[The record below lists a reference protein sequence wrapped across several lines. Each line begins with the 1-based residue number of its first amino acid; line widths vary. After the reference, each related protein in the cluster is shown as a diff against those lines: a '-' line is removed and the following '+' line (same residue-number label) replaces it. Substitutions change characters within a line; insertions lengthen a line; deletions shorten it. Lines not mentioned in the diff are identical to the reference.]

1 MNKLVRENF
10 DEEQE
15 EQEPESTKNP
25 VYMYV
30 VKVEPSVQIVRRAV
44 NADWALLGCRGR
56 TRFPTAEVVEE
67 ETLITS

>member
-44 NADWALLGCRGR
+44 NAD
-56 TRFPTAEVVEE
+56 
-67 ETLITS
+67 